1 MTTSKQDTK
10 RDNKYFVAFIV
21 LLVALPLP
29 LGSNRTWAWSM
40 MEVSSFLIL
49 AAWLVAHIRNPFEI
63 PQTFQTARAPVIILF
78 TWIVYTLLQAA
89 PLPSGVVQSLSEA
102 SYNLAQYATDNQPTT
117 FSTLSV
123 EKSATLAEFLKSC
136 SYFSIFMLSMLLI
149 NSRDRLSLTAKAL
162 VFVGVAEA
170 LYGLMNTLSGI
181 EYIWWF
187 PKTAYRGD
195 VTGTFINRN
204 HMAGHLELVIPLAIG
219 LLLARRNHPAD
230 ERRSLKS
237 IIYNLA
243 SLMLDK
249 QGRLMVYTLI
259 MFSALFL
266 TASRAGNASLF
277 ASLVAVVAIALLF
290 RGKKSAEARYAP
302 MIITMALIASVWLGL
317 GKLPDR
323 YSKTQT
329 QAQAR
334 LFAWQNTRVMIGD
347 YTLTGSGAGTFQY
360 LFPMYETGSLSQVYD
375 HAHNDY
381 LELLEEQGIIGFAL
395 AASAIVSIWITI
407 AKAFIRRRDVYFR
420 AMLFGSLAGTTSLL
434 LHATVDFNFHIPANA
449 AYFYVVMGMGLAA
462 ATIKRHGHRS
472 SGHTDGQARSG

>member
-1 MTTSKQDTK
+1 MTTGKQNTN
-10 RDNKYFVAFIV
+10 RDGKYFVAFLV
-21 LLVALPLP
+21 LLAALPLP
-29 LGSNRTWAWSM
+29 LGSNRAWAWSM
-40 MEVSSFLIL
+40 MEIASFLIL

-63 PQTFQTARAPVIILF
+63 PQTIKTARIPVILLF
-78 TWIVYTLLQAA
+78 AWIVYTLLQATL
-89 PLPSGVVQSLSEA
+89 LPSGIVQFLSEA
-102 SYNLAQYATDNQPTT
+102 SYNLARYATDNQPTT
-117 FSTLSV
+117 FSTLSI

-149 NSRDRLSLTAKAL
+149 NSRDRLLLTAKIL

-187 PKTAYRGD
+187 PKTAYTGN

-219 LLLARRNHPAD
+219 LLLARRTHAPD
-230 ERRSLKS
+230 KRGSLKHAV
-237 IIYNLA
+237 YNLA

-249 QGRLMVYTLI
+249 RGRLMVYTLI
-259 MFSALFL
+259 MFAALFL

-277 ASLVAVVAIALLF
+277 ASLVAVVVIALLF
-290 RGKKSAEARYAP
+290 RGKKSEEARYAP
-302 MIITMALIASVWLGL
+302 MIIAMALIAAVWLGL
-317 GKLPDR
+317 GKLPGR
-323 YSKTQT
+323 YSQTQT

-334 LFAWQNTRVMIGD
+334 LYAWQNTMVMIGD

-395 AASAIVSIWITI
+395 AAFAIVSIWFTI
-407 AKAFIRRRDVYFR
+407 AKAFIRRRNVYFR
-420 AMLFGSLAGTTSLL
+420 AMLFGSLAGMTSLL
-434 LHATVDFNFHIPANA
+434 LHAMVDFNFHIPANT

-462 ATIKRHGHRS
+462 ATIKHRGNRSPGHA
-472 SGHTDGQARSG
+472 DGQARAG